1 MVIIKWLFGSSVW
14 GQKWQFGTVFSSK
27 FDGFC
32 HANLMSLTGK
42 DTLTKKVFFLFPS
55 HNLFYVKRQHI
66 DSELHF
72 NFTNTE
78 GTVGALGCTSL
89 DTLLTFQA
97 HIFWHGLYFSFFS
110 IYSMWTT
117 PVHRAG
123 KTKERS
129 RRKKGKS
136 DNSSYV
142 VVVVRIFCFWSSP
155 FFAPPKAMCFTGV
168 GFKSVCIY

>member
-1 MVIIKWLFGSSVW
+1 MQIW
-14 GQKWQFGTVFSSK
+14 
-27 FDGFC
+27 C
-32 HANLMSLTGK
+32 HSQENTH
-42 DTLTKKVFFLFPS
+42 TKKVFFLFPS

-110 IYSMWTT
+110 IYSMWTS

-155 FFAPPKAMCFTGV
+155 LFAPPKATCFTGV
-168 GFKSVCIY
+168 GFSICYEEVLYHSYQKWEKRAFCHTLITFGHNICQESSTL